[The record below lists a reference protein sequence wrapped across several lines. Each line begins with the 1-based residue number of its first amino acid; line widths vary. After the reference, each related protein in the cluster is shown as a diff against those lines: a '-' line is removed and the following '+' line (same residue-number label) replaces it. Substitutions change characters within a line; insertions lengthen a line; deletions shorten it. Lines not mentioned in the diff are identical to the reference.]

1 MKDNPNKYF
10 QYNLEDL
17 HRNSES
23 KQFNYITFF
32 AGGGGSS
39 CGYKL
44 AGGDVRYMNE
54 FQQLH
59 VDTYLENFPNTTHEC
74 RDIKEVTAEGIM
86 ELSGLKKYELDIM
99 DGSPPCPPFSMAGS
113 KKEGWNKEKMAYG
126 MKQQNIEDLTWE
138 MIRIAEG
145 LMPKVI
151 ICENV
156 KGLSMDYARDH
167 LNRMVNDFEALGY
180 SVTWKIMK
188 GHQHGVPQKRER
200 VFMVGVRDDVLE
212 GIGMPWMCMSSVF
225 PDPVKEFASIEDAI
239 HDLETDEQNIIDAAY
254 LETAMDESSKGHW
267 VNGFDVHPK
276 EEFAECTPCLGLT
289 PVLKERENQAYTSI
303 GDHIVK
309 PWFQENIRLGHIKP
323 EDEKHSYYMSR
334 IVPKHL
340 PAHSL
345 TEAGCQPKFM
355 GGNHFHHGGKR
366 IYTPQEMVRIMTL
379 PNDYKMTGDYDD
391 KGARIGLMVAPLC
404 LYYLVQSIKG
414 QIIEPWNS
422 LQQKT

>member
-1 MKDNPNKYF
+1 MTMSNKYF

-59 VDTYLENFPNTTHEC
+59 VDTYLENFPNTVHEC

-151 ICENV
+151 VCENV

-167 LNRMVNDFEALGY
+167 LNKMVNDFEALGY
-180 SVTWKIMK
+180 SVTWKVMK

-200 VFMVGVRDDVLE
+200 VFMVGVRNDVLE
-212 GIGMPWMCMSSVF
+212 GIGLPWMCMSQVF
-225 PDPVKEFASIEDAI
+225 PDPVQEFASIDDAI
-239 HDLETDEQNIIDAAY
+239 HDLETDEENIKDAAY
-254 LETAMDESSKGHW
+254 LETAMNESSKGHW

-276 EEFAECTPCLGLT
+276 EEFANCTPCKGLEG
-289 PVLKERENQAYTSI
+289 VEDRENSSYVSI

-309 PWFQENIRLGHIKP
+309 PWFRENIKLGHIKP

-340 PAHSL
+340 AAHSL

-355 GGNHFHHGGKR
+355 GGNHFHHGGTR
-366 IYTPQEMVRIMTL
+366 IYTPKEMVRLMTL

-404 LYYLVQSIKG
+404 MYYLVENIKA
-414 QIIEPWNS
+414 QILEPWNT
-422 LQQKT
+422 LQKKT

>member
-1 MKDNPNKYF
+1 MMSDNKYF

-44 AGGDVRYMNE
+44 AGGDVKYMNE
-54 FQQLH
+54 FQQIH
-59 VDTYLENFPNTTHEC
+59 VDTYLENFPNTVHEC

-86 ELSGLKKYELDIM
+86 ELTGLKKYELDIM

-113 KKEGWNKEKMAYG
+113 KKEGWNQEKMAYG

-151 ICENV
+151 VCENV

-167 LNRMVNDFEALGY
+167 LNKMVNDFEALGY

-188 GHQHGVPQKRER
+188 GHEHGVPQKRER

-239 HDLETDEQNIIDAAY
+239 QDLETDEENIKDAAY
-254 LETAMDESSKGHW
+254 LETAMNESSKGHW
-267 VNGFDVHPK
+267 VNGFEQHPDEK
-276 EEFAECTPCLGLT
+276 FKDCGPCGGVT
-289 PVLKERENQAYTSI
+289 PVLHERDNQAYVSI

-309 PWFQENIRLGHIKP
+309 PWFQEQIKNGHVQP

-345 TEAGCQPKFM
+345 TEQGCQPKFM

-366 IYTPQEMVRIMTL
+366 IYTPKEMVRLMTL
-379 PNDYKMTGDYDD
+379 LNDYKMTGDYND

-404 LYYLVQSIKG
+404 MYYLVENIKG
-414 QIIEPWNS
+414 QILEPWNS